1 MPFTSCD
8 FARFNWHSLA
18 QLLAWRFFLW
28 FSLKWRQRSLV
39 QKYFSSIASLT
50 RTLALHLLFCSV
62 RRSLYGER
70 KQKHAHTHTHTH
82 THIDYSSQG
91 SQPNPNLQVSV
102 LSSNTKNQKNKY
114 KSFIDRQLN
123 KKLYFNKKLILI
135 VSIREKTIKKL
146 EILVLLIY
154 W

>member
-1 MPFTSCD
+1 MKGNKHT
-8 FARFNWHSLA
+8 
-18 QLLAWRFFLW
+18 
-28 FSLKWRQRSLV
+28 
-39 QKYFSSIASLT
+39 LT
-50 RTLALHLLFCSV
+50 
-62 RRSLYGER
+62 
-70 KQKHAHTHTHTH
+70 HTHTHTH

-154 W
+154 